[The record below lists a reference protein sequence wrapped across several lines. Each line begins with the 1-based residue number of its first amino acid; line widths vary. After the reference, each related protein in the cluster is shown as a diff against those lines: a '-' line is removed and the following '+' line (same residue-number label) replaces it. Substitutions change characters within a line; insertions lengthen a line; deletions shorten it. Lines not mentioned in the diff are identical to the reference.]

1 MPVWFKVCLLLC
13 IPHQN
18 QNYEVR
24 KQFSQLCHDFALK
37 IPGASIFST
46 LPLPDKLVFHI
57 KPDFCTEDRKKR
69 DEYFIFAVQA
79 AVQQIAEQGNTKE
92 YQQKEGQQFL
102 TQPALSDRS
111 AQKRHPRKCGEANAV
126 RRVAETQDQKLRFPH
141 RRIGKKSCDA
151 ARCGAASALA
161 AAAEQGGSRWDQ
173 QNTGKK
179 DSCEDRKRKADCC
192 AKKAPQT
199 HQGFTRSGRFF
210 TCPLLFLCPG
220 LLIPRHFSI
229 LLFRFIRSIFCTAF
243 QILRHRIRRERKQ
256 PADRKIKAGQNHPKN
271 GKNQQTALSLLK
283 MAVHAQQSQ
292 QQKRHIIDK
301 HKLIIGMIQKCGRTR
316 KEK

>member
-102 TQPALSDRS
+102 TQPALSDHS
-111 AQKRHPRKCGEANAV
+111 AQSATPQMRRGQCRTACSRDAGSETAV
-126 RRVAETQDQKLRFPH
+126 STSP
-141 RRIGKKSCDA
+141 
-151 ARCGAASALA
+151 
-161 AAAEQGGSRWDQ
+161 
-173 QNTGKK
+173 
-179 DSCEDRKRKADCC
+179 DR
-192 AKKAPQT
+192 
-199 HQGFTRSGRFF
+199 
-210 TCPLLFLCPG
+210 
-220 LLIPRHFSI
+220 
-229 LLFRFIRSIFCTAF
+229 
-243 QILRHRIRRERKQ
+243 
-256 PADRKIKAGQNHPKN
+256 
-271 GKNQQTALSLLK
+271 
-283 MAVHAQQSQ
+283 
-292 QQKRHIIDK
+292 
-301 HKLIIGMIQKCGRTR
+301 
-316 KEK
+316 